1 MPPIAT
7 RRRPATATKPVQTK
21 KKGGGAVVVV
31 AAVGAAGG
39 LLWWLLSRRR
49 GGGGGP
55 PPADPV
61 VDVGDDQAVILD
73 ITSHAEITIPFSVV
87 ADNPVNLVWTRTSGP
102 GDVAFSPLGPNQERA
117 EFQTPG
123 TYFLRLTAIDTTDS
137 SAQGFDELVVT
148 VNELLLEPILVPGE
162 LKVDGFASY
171 TLTRQL
177 GDTIGFVWP
186 VTNVGN
192 LVGAAFIQLT
202 EGGVDV
208 GTGAPFPID
217 PGRTVDVGFNP
228 VVGLPTG
235 IHILMARVMEGL
247 PPDGIA
253 VGSAQII
260 TLTVTS
266 SPILA
271 PVGLPT
277 INGISG
283 PISIGPGIRPN
294 IFPISWLC
302 QNSGGA
308 SGLARLRVVSSP
320 SFSGGTVIGTLITVP
335 GFSTVTLLLA
345 VSTFWTAGS
354 RVYTLTLTMEDEP
367 GNILGSWQF
376 LLLT

>member
-7 RRRPATATKPVQTK
+7 RRRPAAATKPVQTK

-228 VVGLPTG
+228 VVGLPVG
-235 IHILMARVMEGL
+235 VHILIARVMEGL

-253 VGSAQII
+253 VGDPQII

-266 SPILA
+266 LPILA
-271 PVGLPT
+271 AVGLPT
-277 INGISG
+277 IDGILAPTEVHLRLDLG
-283 PISIGPGIRPN
+283 PV
-294 IFPISWLC
+294 PILWAC
-302 QNSGGA
+302 QNTGGGD
-308 SGLARLRVVSSP
+308 GLARLKTVSSP
-320 SFSGGTVIGTLITVP
+320 SVGGLNVTGTLTIIP
-335 GFSTVTLLLA
+335 GGSVGVSLLIALDPFRMFSVEII
-345 VSTFWTAGS
+345 
-354 RVYTLTLTMEDEP
+354 TLTMQDET
-367 GNILGSWQF
+367 NVVLGSHTF
-376 LLLT
+376 TLFKN